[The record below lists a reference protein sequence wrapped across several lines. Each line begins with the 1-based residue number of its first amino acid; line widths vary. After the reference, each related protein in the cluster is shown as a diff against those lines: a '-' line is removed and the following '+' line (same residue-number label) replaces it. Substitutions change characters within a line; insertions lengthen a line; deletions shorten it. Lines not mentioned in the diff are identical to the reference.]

1 MMGRQW
7 TKEQQDAISKSGTN
21 MIISAGAGSGK
32 TAVLTERVIEK
43 LRHGIHIR
51 SLLILTFTNAAA
63 SEMKERIRSALN
75 KEPELK
81 TELDQL
87 DSAYITTFDSYAL
100 SLVKKYH
107 YLLDLP
113 KEIKITSSSIV
124 SMKRKELLDNII
136 NELYEQNNSLFLE
149 CIQSFCLK
157 SDQNIRQAILNYDD
171 KLNLRTDKQ
180 EYLNKYLDTCYKEEY
195 LQLFVE
201 EYQNLLKE
209 QITYLNI
216 LLSQLELVSDGDY
229 YYAVV
234 DALQPLLDAKVYQ
247 DFLVVH
253 QIKLKNAP
261 KGSSE
266 ELKKLKQNI
275 GEILKSIKEL
285 TIYENEEEMYQ
296 EVMATKNT
304 VTLFI
309 QILLRLDQE
318 MQAWK
323 KQENAYEF
331 HDISCMSLDLLKK
344 HPEVCQE
351 LKQSFSEI
359 LVDEYQDTNDIQ
371 EEFISYISNH
381 NVYMVGDIKQSIYQ
395 FRNANPYIFKS
406 KYDQYKQEIDGI
418 KIDLIKN
425 FRSRKEVLDDIN
437 VLFDPWM
444 DDEIGGANYK
454 QEHQMVAGNKIYNN
468 ERKTKEKYHINI
480 LNYTYKKESP
490 FSRREIEIFAIA
502 RDIKEKIEHQY
513 PIFDMS
519 KGVTRPAV
527 YKDFTILLQTGSD
540 YDLYKKIF
548 LYFNIPL
555 QVYQDESIKS
565 SYDVHLVKN
574 IFILLD
580 SLNKKSFDRTFIHS
594 FMSVGRS
601 FLMEYSDDQ
610 LYHIINEKT
619 YKETTLYKKLENI
632 LPALTTSSLP
642 QVLAQIIEEFDIYR
656 KLVKVGDINHTLARL
671 DYLSHVANEASE
683 LGFDIPE
690 FINYLEE
697 VLNGQED
704 IKMKGILDQS
714 NTVKLMNIHKS
725 KGLEFPICY
734 FASLDRKFNIDDV
747 KGDFLYDKKYGF
759 ILPYYKDG
767 LKETMIKTL
776 YKQNYLKE
784 TISEKIRLF
793 YVALTRAKEKM
804 IFVTDL
810 SLKEDTGPDI
820 VPVLDRLHYRSLN
833 DMLCSIKERLTSYI
847 KPLSLSSLNLSK
859 DYMLELKIDLEKKL
873 KTTTET
879 IIEHHLPSIEEE
891 IKEIHFSKDNYQL
904 LEEDIDDILQLGEEA
919 HLLLEIIDFK
929 NPDLSFIESDFL
941 KERIQTFLKQ
951 PLLNKITDGIIYKE
965 YPFVIEDGKTSA
977 HGIIDLFIVYND
989 HIDVIDYKLKNIDD
1003 PAYIKQVEGYKNY
1016 LSNQY
1021 NLPVHGYLYS
1031 LFDGKLKQV

>member
-351 LKQSFSEI
+351 LKQS
-359 LVDEYQDTNDIQ
+359 
-371 EEFISYISNH
+371 
-381 NVYMVGDIKQSIYQ
+381 
-395 FRNANPYIFKS
+395 
-406 KYDQYKQEIDGI
+406 
-418 KIDLIKN
+418 
-425 FRSRKEVLDDIN
+425 
-437 VLFDPWM
+437 
-444 DDEIGGANYK
+444 
-454 QEHQMVAGNKIYNN
+454 
-468 ERKTKEKYHINI
+468 
-480 LNYTYKKESP
+480 
-490 FSRREIEIFAIA
+490 
-502 RDIKEKIEHQY
+502 
-513 PIFDMS
+513 
-519 KGVTRPAV
+519 
-527 YKDFTILLQTGSD
+527 
-540 YDLYKKIF
+540 
-548 LYFNIPL
+548 
-555 QVYQDESIKS
+555 
-565 SYDVHLVKN
+565 
-574 IFILLD
+574 
-580 SLNKKSFDRTFIHS
+580 
-594 FMSVGRS
+594 
-601 FLMEYSDDQ
+601 
-610 LYHIINEKT
+610 
-619 YKETTLYKKLENI
+619 
-632 LPALTTSSLP
+632 
-642 QVLAQIIEEFDIYR
+642 
-656 KLVKVGDINHTLARL
+656 
-671 DYLSHVANEASE
+671 
-683 LGFDIPE
+683 
-690 FINYLEE
+690 
-697 VLNGQED
+697 
-704 IKMKGILDQS
+704 
-714 NTVKLMNIHKS
+714 
-725 KGLEFPICY
+725 
-734 FASLDRKFNIDDV
+734 
-747 KGDFLYDKKYGF
+747 
-759 ILPYYKDG
+759 
-767 LKETMIKTL
+767 
-776 YKQNYLKE
+776 
-784 TISEKIRLF
+784 
-793 YVALTRAKEKM
+793 
-804 IFVTDL
+804 
-810 SLKEDTGPDI
+810 
-820 VPVLDRLHYRSLN
+820 
-833 DMLCSIKERLTSYI
+833 
-847 KPLSLSSLNLSK
+847 
-859 DYMLELKIDLEKKL
+859 
-873 KTTTET
+873 
-879 IIEHHLPSIEEE
+879 
-891 IKEIHFSKDNYQL
+891 
-904 LEEDIDDILQLGEEA
+904 
-919 HLLLEIIDFK
+919 
-929 NPDLSFIESDFL
+929 
-941 KERIQTFLKQ
+941 
-951 PLLNKITDGIIYKE
+951 
-965 YPFVIEDGKTSA
+965 
-977 HGIIDLFIVYND
+977 
-989 HIDVIDYKLKNIDD
+989 
-1003 PAYIKQVEGYKNY
+1003 
-1016 LSNQY
+1016 
-1021 NLPVHGYLYS
+1021 
-1031 LFDGKLKQV
+1031 